1 MNEYDD
7 LKKLFNTI
15 TTKKKVGHAFLFNV
29 DDSYDTSLAINFI
42 KEILKNDVANADT
55 GDSQYEKFSYQL
67 DNNTFP
73 DLMIIKSFDKVIK
86 KEQILNIKAEMKEKS
101 INSGKQFYIIE
112 YAENLNSSSA
122 NALLKFLEEPDDE
135 IIAILVTKNINK
147 VISTIVSR
155 CQIVNLNHYNRKK
168 DEQYFELALK
178 YLLIYE
184 DKKEKAVS
192 YLSELYE
199 ISSDDLKGMI
209 NSWIY
214 IYKNVLKLL
223 LNKDSEEA
231 NNESESILVISK
243 NNSIESVIDKLDKLE
258 KMSNLIL
265 YNVNVRIILDELF
278 I

>member
-7 LKKLFNTI
+7 LKKLFNAI

-29 DDSYDTSLAINFI
+29 DDSYDTSLAISFI
-42 KEILKNDVANADT
+42 KEILKNDVLDADT

-86 KEQILNIKAEMKEKS
+86 KEQILNIKSEMKEKS

-178 YLLIYE
+178 YLLVHE

-231 NNESESILVISK
+231 NNESILALSK
-243 NNSIESVIDKLDKLE
+243 NNNIESVIDKLDKLE

>member
-7 LKKLFNTI
+7 LKKLFNAI

-42 KEILKNDVANADT
+42 KEILKNDIIDVDT
-55 GDSQYEKFSYQL
+55 DDSQYEKFSYQL
-67 DNNTFP
+67 DNNIFP

-199 ISSDDLKGMI
+199 ISSDDLKSMI

-231 NNESESILVISK
+231 NNESILALSKK
-243 NNSIESVIDKLDKLE
+243 NNIESVIEKLDKLE

>member
-29 DDSYDTSLAINFI
+29 DDSYDTSLAISFI
-42 KEILKNDVANADT
+42 KEILKNDIANADT

-86 KEQILNIKAEMKEKS
+86 KEQILNIKSEMKEKS

-231 NNESESILVISK
+231 NNESILALSKK
-243 NNSIESVIDKLDKLE
+243 NNIESVIDKLDKLE

>member
-7 LKKLFNTI
+7 LKKLFNAI

-29 DDSYDTSLAINFI
+29 DDSYDTSLAISFI
-42 KEILKNDVANADT
+42 KEILKNDVVDADT
-55 GDSQYEKFSYQL
+55 RDLQYEKFSYQL

-86 KEQILNIKAEMKEKS
+86 KEQILNIKSEMKEKS

-178 YLLIYE
+178 YLLVHE

-231 NNESESILVISK
+231 NNESILALSKK
-243 NNSIESVIDKLDKLE
+243 NNIESVIDKLDKLE

>member
-29 DDSYDTSLAINFI
+29 DDSYDTSLAISFI

-55 GDSQYEKFSYQL
+55 CDSQYEKFSYQL

-86 KEQILNIKAEMKEKS
+86 KEQILNIKSEMKEKS

-178 YLLIYE
+178 YLLIHE
-184 DKKEKAVS
+184 NKKEKAVS

-231 NNESESILVISK
+231 NNDSILAISK
-243 NNSIESVIDKLDKLE
+243 KNNIESVIDKLDKLE

>member
-7 LKKLFNTI
+7 LKKLFNAI

-29 DDSYDTSLAINFI
+29 DDSYDTSLAISFI
-42 KEILKNDVANADT
+42 KEILKNDVVDADT

-86 KEQILNIKAEMKEKS
+86 KEQILNIKSEMKEKS

-178 YLLIYE
+178 YLLVHE

-231 NNESESILVISK
+231 NNESILALSKK
-243 NNSIESVIDKLDKLE
+243 NNIESVIDKLDKLE

>member
-29 DDSYDTSLAINFI
+29 DDSYDTSLAISFI

-55 GDSQYEKFSYQL
+55 VDSQYEKFSYQL

-73 DLMIIKSFDKVIK
+73 DLMIIKSFDKAIK

-112 YAENLNSSSA
+112 YAENLNLSSA

-178 YLLIYE
+178 YLLIHE

-199 ISSDDLKGMI
+199 ISSDDLKSMI

-231 NNESESILVISK
+231 NNESILALSKKNNIESI
-243 NNSIESVIDKLDKLE
+243 IDKLDKLE

>member
-7 LKKLFNTI
+7 LKKLFNAI

-42 KEILKNDVANADT
+42 KEILKNDIIDVDT
-55 GDSQYEKFSYQL
+55 DDSQYEKFSYQL
-67 DNNTFP
+67 DNNIFP

-231 NNESESILVISK
+231 NNEYILALSKK
-243 NNSIESVIDKLDKLE
+243 NNIESVIDKLDKLE

>member
-55 GDSQYEKFSYQL
+55 VDSQYEKFSYQL

-73 DLMIIKSFDKVIK
+73 DLMIIKSFDKAIK

-112 YAENLNSSSA
+112 YAENLNLSSA

-178 YLLIYE
+178 YLLIHE

-231 NNESESILVISK
+231 NNESILAISK
-243 NNSIESVIDKLDKLE
+243 KNNIESVIDKLDKLE

>member
-7 LKKLFNTI
+7 LKKLFNAI
-15 TTKKKVGHAFLFNV
+15 ITKKKVGHAFLFNV

-42 KEILKNDVANADT
+42 KEILKNDIIDVDT
-55 GDSQYEKFSYQL
+55 DDSQYEKFSYQL
-67 DNNTFP
+67 DNNIFP

-231 NNESESILVISK
+231 NNESILELSKK
-243 NNSIESVIDKLDKLE
+243 NNIESVIDKLDKLE

>member
-7 LKKLFNTI
+7 LKKLFNAI
-15 TTKKKVGHAFLFNV
+15 ITKKKVGHAFLFNV

-42 KEILKNDVANADT
+42 KEILKNDIIDVDT
-55 GDSQYEKFSYQL
+55 DDSQYEKFSYQL
-67 DNNTFP
+67 DNNIFP

-178 YLLIYE
+178 YLLVYE

-231 NNESESILVISK
+231 NNESILALSKK
-243 NNSIESVIDKLDKLE
+243 NNIESVIDKLDKLE

>member
-29 DDSYDTSLAINFI
+29 DDSYDTSLAISFI
-42 KEILKNDVANADT
+42 KEILKNDAANADT

-86 KEQILNIKAEMKEKS
+86 KEQILNIKSEMKEKS

-112 YAENLNSSSA
+112 YAESLN
-122 NALLKFLEEPDDE
+122 
-135 IIAILVTKNINK
+135 
-147 VISTIVSR
+147 IVSR

-184 DKKEKAVS
+184 DKKKKAVS

-199 ISSDDLKGMI
+199 SSNDDLKGMI

-231 NNESESILVISK
+231 NNESILAISK
-243 NNSIESVIDKLDKLE
+243 KNNIESVIDKLDKLE

>member
-7 LKKLFNTI
+7 LKKLFNAI

-29 DDSYDTSLAINFI
+29 DDSYDTSLAICFI
-42 KEILKNDVANADT
+42 KEILKNDVVDADT
-55 GDSQYEKFSYQL
+55 GDSQYEKFYYQL

-86 KEQILNIKAEMKEKS
+86 KEQILNIKSEMKEKS

-178 YLLIYE
+178 YLLVHE

-231 NNESESILVISK
+231 NNESILALSKK
-243 NNSIESVIDKLDKLE
+243 NNIESVIDKLDKLE

>member
-7 LKKLFNTI
+7 LKKLFNAI

-42 KEILKNDVANADT
+42 KEILKNDIIDVDT
-55 GDSQYEKFSYQL
+55 DDSQYEKFSYQL
-67 DNNTFP
+67 DNNIFP

-231 NNESESILVISK
+231 NNESILALPKK
-243 NNSIESVIDKLDKLE
+243 NNIESVIDKLDKLE

>member
-7 LKKLFNTI
+7 LKKLFNAI

-42 KEILKNDVANADT
+42 KEILKNDIIDVDT
-55 GDSQYEKFSYQL
+55 DDSQYEKFSYQL

-86 KEQILNIKAEMKEKS
+86 KEQILNIKSEMKEKS

-178 YLLIYE
+178 YLLVHE

-199 ISSDDLKGMI
+199 ISSDDLKCMI

-231 NNESESILVISK
+231 NNESILALSKK
-243 NNSIESVIDKLDKLE
+243 NNIESVIDKLDKLE

>member
-7 LKKLFNTI
+7 LKKLFNAI

-42 KEILKNDVANADT
+42 KEILKNDIIDVDAD
-55 GDSQYEKFSYQL
+55 DSQYEKFSYQL
-67 DNNTFP
+67 DNNIFP

-178 YLLIYE
+178 YLLVYE
-184 DKKEKAVS
+184 DKKEKSVS

-223 LNKDSEEA
+223 LNKDSGEA
-231 NNESESILVISK
+231 NNESILAISK
-243 NNSIESVIDKLDKLE
+243 KNSIESVIDKLDKLE

>member
-29 DDSYDTSLAINFI
+29 DDSYDTSLAISFI
-42 KEILKNDVANADT
+42 KEILKNDVDNADT

-86 KEQILNIKAEMKEKS
+86 KEQILNIKSEMKEKS

-178 YLLIYE
+178 YLLIHE

-231 NNESESILVISK
+231 NNESILALSKK
-243 NNSIESVIDKLDKLE
+243 NNIESVIDKLDKLE

>member
-7 LKKLFNTI
+7 LKKLFNAI

-42 KEILKNDVANADT
+42 KEILKNDIIDVDT
-55 GDSQYEKFSYQL
+55 DDSQYEKFSYQL
-67 DNNTFP
+67 DNNIFP

-86 KEQILNIKAEMKEKS
+86 KEQILSIKAEMKEKS

-231 NNESESILVISK
+231 NNESILALSKK
-243 NNSIESVIDKLDKLE
+243 NNIESVIDKLDKLE

>member
-7 LKKLFNTI
+7 LKKLFNAI

-29 DDSYDTSLAINFI
+29 DDSYDTSLAISFI
-42 KEILKNDVANADT
+42 KEILKNDVVDADT
-55 GDSQYEKFSYQL
+55 GDSQYEKFFYQL

-86 KEQILNIKAEMKEKS
+86 KEQILNIKSEMKEKS

-178 YLLIYE
+178 YLLVHE

-231 NNESESILVISK
+231 NNESILALSKK
-243 NNSIESVIDKLDKLE
+243 NNIESVIDKLDKLE

>member
-7 LKKLFNTI
+7 LKKLFNAI

-42 KEILKNDVANADT
+42 KEILKNDIIDVDT
-55 GDSQYEKFSYQL
+55 DDSQYEKFSYQL
-67 DNNTFP
+67 DNNIFP

-178 YLLIYE
+178 YLLVYE

-231 NNESESILVISK
+231 NNESILVLSKK
-243 NNSIESVIDKLDKLE
+243 NNIESVIDKLDKLE

>member
-42 KEILKNDVANADT
+42 KEILKNDIIDVDT
-55 GDSQYEKFSYQL
+55 DDSQYEKFSYQL
-67 DNNTFP
+67 DNNIFP

-135 IIAILVTKNINK
+135 IIAILITKNINK

-199 ISSDDLKGMI
+199 ISSDDLKSMI

-223 LNKDSEEA
+223 LNKDSEES
-231 NNESESILVISK
+231 NNESILAISK
-243 NNSIESVIDKLDKLE
+243 RNSIESVIDKLDKLE

>member
-7 LKKLFNTI
+7 LKKLFNAI

-42 KEILKNDVANADT
+42 KEILKNDIIDVDT
-55 GDSQYEKFSYQL
+55 DDSQYEKFSYQL
-67 DNNTFP
+67 DNNIFP

-199 ISSDDLKGMI
+199 ISSDDLKSMI

-231 NNESESILVISK
+231 NNESILALSKK
-243 NNSIESVIDKLDKLE
+243 NNIESVIDKLDKLE

>member
-7 LKKLFNTI
+7 LKKLFNAI

-29 DDSYDTSLAINFI
+29 DDSYDTSLAISFI

-86 KEQILNIKAEMKEKS
+86 KEQILNIKSEMKEKS

-231 NNESESILVISK
+231 NNESILALSKK
-243 NNSIESVIDKLDKLE
+243 NNIESVIDKLDKLE

>member
-29 DDSYDTSLAINFI
+29 DDSYDTSLAISFI

-86 KEQILNIKAEMKEKS
+86 KEQILNIKSEMKEKS
-101 INSGKQFYIIE
+101 INSGEQFYIIE

-178 YLLIYE
+178 YLLIHE

-231 NNESESILVISK
+231 NNESILALSKK
-243 NNSIESVIDKLDKLE
+243 NNIESVIDKLDKLE

>member
-7 LKKLFNTI
+7 LKKLFNAI

-42 KEILKNDVANADT
+42 KEILKNDIIDVDT
-55 GDSQYEKFSYQL
+55 DDSQYEKFSYQL
-67 DNNTFP
+67 DNNIFP

-231 NNESESILVISK
+231 NNESILVLSKK
-243 NNSIESVIDKLDKLE
+243 NNIESVIDKLDKLE

>member
-7 LKKLFNTI
+7 LKKLFNAI

-29 DDSYDTSLAINFI
+29 DDSYDTSLAISFI

-55 GDSQYEKFSYQL
+55 RDLQYEKFSYQL

-86 KEQILNIKAEMKEKS
+86 KEQILNIKSEMKEKS

-112 YAENLNSSSA
+112 YAESLNSSSA

-178 YLLIYE
+178 YLLVHE

-231 NNESESILVISK
+231 NNESILALSK
-243 NNSIESVIDKLDKLE
+243 NNNIESVIDKLDKLE

>member
-7 LKKLFNTI
+7 LKKLFNAI

-42 KEILKNDVANADT
+42 KEILKNDIIDVDT
-55 GDSQYEKFSYQL
+55 DDSQYEKFSYQL
-67 DNNTFP
+67 DNNIFP

-231 NNESESILVISK
+231 NNESILALSKK
-243 NNSIESVIDKLDKLE
+243 NNIESVIDKLDKLE

-265 YNVNVRIILDELF
+265 YNVNVRIILDGLF

>member
-7 LKKLFNTI
+7 LKKLFNAI

-29 DDSYDTSLAINFI
+29 DDSYDTSLAISFI
-42 KEILKNDVANADT
+42 KEILKNDVVDADT
-55 GDSQYEKFSYQL
+55 RDLQYEKFSYQL

-86 KEQILNIKAEMKEKS
+86 KEQILNIKSEMKEKS

-178 YLLIYE
+178 YLLVHE

-209 NSWIY
+209 SSWIY

-231 NNESESILVISK
+231 NNESILALSK
-243 NNSIESVIDKLDKLE
+243 NNNIESVIDKLDKLE

>member
-7 LKKLFNTI
+7 LKRLFNAI

-42 KEILKNDVANADT
+42 KEILKNDIIDVDT
-55 GDSQYEKFSYQL
+55 DDSQYEKFSYQL
-67 DNNTFP
+67 DNNIFP

-231 NNESESILVISK
+231 NNESILALSKK
-243 NNSIESVIDKLDKLE
+243 NNIESVIDKLDKLE

>member
-7 LKKLFNTI
+7 LKKLFNAI

-29 DDSYDTSLAINFI
+29 DDSYDTSLAIGFI
-42 KEILKNDVANADT
+42 KEILKNDVVDADT
-55 GDSQYEKFSYQL
+55 RDLQYEKFSYQL

-86 KEQILNIKAEMKEKS
+86 KEQILNIKSEMKEKS

-178 YLLIYE
+178 YLLVHE

-231 NNESESILVISK
+231 NNESILALSK
-243 NNSIESVIDKLDKLE
+243 NNNIESVIDKLDKLE
-258 KMSNLIL
+258 KMSTLIL

>member
-1 MNEYDD
+1 
-7 LKKLFNTI
+7 
-15 TTKKKVGHAFLFNV
+15 
-29 DDSYDTSLAINFI
+29 
-42 KEILKNDVANADT
+42 
-55 GDSQYEKFSYQL
+55 
-67 DNNTFP
+67 
-73 DLMIIKSFDKVIK
+73 
-86 KEQILNIKAEMKEKS
+86 MKEKS

-231 NNESESILVISK
+231 NNESILALSKK
-243 NNSIESVIDKLDKLE
+243 NNIESVIDKLDKLE

>member
-29 DDSYDTSLAINFI
+29 DDSYDTSLAISFI
-42 KEILKNDVANADT
+42 KEILKNDAANADT

-73 DLMIIKSFDKVIK
+73 DLMVIKSFDKVIK
-86 KEQILNIKAEMKEKS
+86 KEQILNIKSEMKEKS

-231 NNESESILVISK
+231 NNESILALSKK
-243 NNSIESVIDKLDKLE
+243 NNIESVIDKLDKLE

>member
-15 TTKKKVGHAFLFNV
+15 TIKKKVGHAFLFNV
-29 DDSYDTSLAINFI
+29 DDSYDTSLASGFI

-86 KEQILNIKAEMKEKS
+86 KEQILNIKSEMKEKS

-178 YLLIYE
+178 YLLIHE
-184 DKKEKAVS
+184 DKKEKSVS

-231 NNESESILVISK
+231 NNESILALSKK
-243 NNSIESVIDKLDKLE
+243 NNIESVIDKLDKLE

>member
-7 LKKLFNTI
+7 LKKLFNAI

-86 KEQILNIKAEMKEKS
+86 KEQILNIKSEMKEKS

-231 NNESESILVISK
+231 NNESILAISK
-243 NNSIESVIDKLDKLE
+243 KNNIESVIDKLDKLE

>member
-7 LKKLFNTI
+7 LKKLFNAI

-29 DDSYDTSLAINFI
+29 DDSYDTSLAISFI

-55 GDSQYEKFSYQL
+55 DDSQYEKFSYQL

-86 KEQILNIKAEMKEKS
+86 KEQILNIKSEMKEKS

-112 YAENLNSSSA
+112 YAESLNSSSA

-231 NNESESILVISK
+231 NNESILALSK
-243 NNSIESVIDKLDKLE
+243 NNNIESVIDKLDKLE

-265 YNVNVRIILDELF
+265 YNVNVRMILDELF

>member
-15 TTKKKVGHAFLFNV
+15 ITKKKVGHAFLFNV
-29 DDSYDTSLAINFI
+29 DDSYDTSLAISFI

-86 KEQILNIKAEMKEKS
+86 KEQILNIKSEMKEKS

-231 NNESESILVISK
+231 NNESILALSKK
-243 NNSIESVIDKLDKLE
+243 NNIESVIDKLDKLE

>member
-7 LKKLFNTI
+7 LKKLFNAI

-29 DDSYDTSLAINFI
+29 DDSYDTSLAISFI
-42 KEILKNDVANADT
+42 KEILKNDVVDADT

-86 KEQILNIKAEMKEKS
+86 KEQILNIKSEMKEKS

-178 YLLIYE
+178 YLFVHE

-231 NNESESILVISK
+231 NNESILALSKK
-243 NNSIESVIDKLDKLE
+243 NNIESVIDKLDKLE

>member
-29 DDSYDTSLAINFI
+29 DDSYDTSLAISFI

-73 DLMIIKSFDKVIK
+73 DLMIIKSFDRVIK
-86 KEQILNIKAEMKEKS
+86 KEQILNIKSEMKEKS

-178 YLLIYE
+178 YLLVHE

-231 NNESESILVISK
+231 NNESILALSKK
-243 NNSIESVIDKLDKLE
+243 NNIESVIDKLDKLE

>member
-29 DDSYDTSLAINFI
+29 DDSYDTSLAISFI

-86 KEQILNIKAEMKEKS
+86 KEQILNIKSEMKEKS

-112 YAENLNSSSA
+112 YAESLNSSSA

-192 YLSELYE
+192 YLYELYE
-199 ISSDDLKGMI
+199 SSNDDLKGMI

-231 NNESESILVISK
+231 NNESILAISK
-243 NNSIESVIDKLDKLE
+243 KNNIESVIDKLDKLE